1 MQLLRKACS
10 CVNEITA
17 RMSSFH
23 ALLLGL
29 SLGGLDADLLVILLK
44 GGEILTGLGEFS
56 LLHALSDVPMDEGSL
71 GVHEIELV
79 VNAGEDFGNGGRV
92 GDHADGAH
100 NLGELLVVGLLGGD
114 DGSVRGEHEM
124 DPGVGD
130 KVGLEF
136 SDINVEGTVESEG
149 GGEGRDDLGDQ
160 SVQVGVG
167 GPLDV
172 EVSTADVVHG
182 LVVEHDG
189 DVGVL
194 EERVGRQDGVVR
206 LNDGGGDLRGGV
218 DGESELGFLSVID
231 GESLEEEGSETG
243 TGTATNGV
251 EDEETL
257 ETSALIGELA
267 DSVEAE
273 IDDLTSDGV
282 MSTGEVVEGIVT
294 TTDSLIGGHLAI
306 GLNSVLEA

>member
-1 MQLLRKACS
+1 
-10 CVNEITA
+10 
-17 RMSSFH
+17 
-23 ALLLGL
+23 
-29 SLGGLDADLLVILLK
+29 
-44 GGEILTGLGEFS
+44 
-56 LLHALSDVPMDEGSL
+56 
-71 GVHEIELV
+71 
-79 VNAGEDFGNGGRV
+79 
-92 GDHADGAH
+92 
-100 NLGELLVVGLLGGD
+100 
-114 DGSVRGEHEM
+114 M

-136 SDINVEGTVESEG
+136 SDINVEGTIESEG
-149 GGEGRDDLGDQ
+149 GSQGRDNLGDE

-167 GPLDV
+167 GALNV
-172 EVSTADVVHG
+172 EVSSADIVHS

-194 EERVGRQDGVVR
+194 KERVGGQHRVVG
-206 LNDGGGDLRGGV
+206 LNDGGGHLGGGV
-218 DGESELGFLSVID
+218 HGETELGLLAVVD

-273 IDDLTSDGV
+273 INDLTSNGV
-282 MSTGEVVEGIVT
+282 VTTGEVVGGILLSGDELLGVEQLSVGAGTDLIDDGGLEIEEDSAGDVLACTGLREEGVESIVSA
-294 TTDSLIGGHLAI
+294 TD
-306 GLNSVLEA
+306 GLV